1 MKPVRDKCIRTSRGH
16 ARILAAAVSGL
27 VLLLVVGLA
36 LSGCGAS
43 EKNQAKP
50 SGTQFAESSE
60 SIIQEDADESRQ
72 SSDATGKTSSSKTY
86 RELKRKLSTLAES
99 YGDKVAIAVMP
110 VDGDDRVTLN
120 GDKRF
125 VSASMIKLLILA
137 EFIDEVGNG
146 VISLD
151 DVYTSKASDIVGGT
165 GVIQTDPV
173 GTSYTYDRLAEL
185 MIASSDNV
193 ATNVLIDRMG
203 FDAINGKAHELGLE
217 KTKLNRK
224 MMQLGSEVENYTSA
238 NDAALILRK
247 IARNELGSK
256 KLCSK
261 AKRYL
266 LQQTDDAG
274 LAQGLPSDVSFAHK
288 TGSLDSKRHDGGIV
302 YGDCPYVLV
311 VLTDVGAGQANQLM
325 SKIAS
330 ATYQQLGKQ
339 KRGN

>member
-1 MKPVRDKCIRTSRGH
+1 MSVDS
-16 ARILAAAVSGL
+16 
-27 VLLLVVGLA
+27 
-36 LSGCGAS
+36 
-43 EKNQAKP
+43 
-50 SGTQFAESSE
+50 
-60 SIIQEDADESRQ
+60 DEQ
-72 SSDATGKTSSSKTY
+72 
-86 RELKRKLSTLAES
+86 
-99 YGDKVAIAVMP
+99 VA
-110 VDGDDRVTLN
+110 LN